1 MIRKLIR
8 TIFIL
13 LIAVNTVAQETQFN
27 LLRSLPQQANA
38 AFTGSSDQ
46 NRLVIGSSYIGYLQ
60 SFYNLSNYVGY
71 DQYVKKLHG
80 GLGVELNQMAY
91 WNFKTRGTTRL
102 MLNYAYHANLTDRL
116 KLSAGIGAGMQHDY
130 MNKSS
135 LDPYASIVEDTTLN
149 AVNFRWKTGFVLH
162 SKNLY
167 FGSQF
172 VSGAKSDNEPNLRSR
187 SFLTV
192 FGGGVIRPFK
202 NKELTFNPSFLY
214 GYQDGFQSLQLQL
227 VFSTRKFAIGVNS
240 TSYSSIGI
248 LGAAYFK
255 QFDLKYHYNMRTSPL
270 GYQGIQDHEFIF
282 TYHFK
287 SLNNTRDKFFSLKL
301 F

>member
-1 MIRKLIR
+1 M
-8 TIFIL
+8 
-13 LIAVNTVAQETQFN
+13 
-27 LLRSLPQQANA
+27 
-38 AFTGSSDQ
+38 
-46 NRLVIGSSYIGYLQ
+46 
-60 SFYNLSNYVGY
+60 GY

-116 KLSAGIGAGMQHDY
+116 KLSAGIGAGIQHDY
-130 MNKSS
+130 MNISS
-135 LDPYASIVEDTTLN
+135 ANPYATVLDDTTLN

-172 VSGAKSDNEPNLRSR
+172 ISGAKSDNKANLSSR
-187 SFLTV
+187 SYLTLL
-192 FGGGVIRPFK
+192 GGGVIRPFK

-227 VFSTRKFAIGVNS
+227 VFSTRKFALGVNS
-240 TSYSSIGI
+240 SRYSSIGL

-255 QFDLKYHYNMRTSPL
+255 SFDLKYHYNMRESPL
-270 GYQGIQDHEFIF
+270 TYAGLQDHEFIF

-287 SLNNTRDKFFSLKL
+287 SANNSRDKFFAPKL